1 MAAILYGVLSWI
13 LRKVV
18 IQLVVYLVLYGFIS
32 VAVSFLSPYLFSGD
46 NGINATLNSI
56 GGSLTI
62 QGQQINYAAFTYWL
76 MNYFMIPQWLETVL
90 VAFATVFLIRRI
102 PFIG

>member
-1 MAAILYGVLSWI
+1 MAAILYGLLSWV

-32 VAVSFLSPYLFSGD
+32 VAVSFLTPYLFSGD
-46 NGINATLNSI
+46 NGINSALNGISGQI
-56 GGSLTI
+56 TI
-62 QGQQINYAAFTYWL
+62 QGQQISFVAMTYYL
-76 MNYFMIPQWLETVL
+76 LNYFLIPQWLEVVL
-90 VAFATVFLIRRI
+90 AAYATVFLIRRI